1 MNKEPKNPPELT
13 RMIMEQI
20 RQQPEWNDIVGV
32 AIVVERDRTA
42 SHLPNWDAA
51 FTVNG
56 PRVAPEG
63 AFILVN
69 ELRNKYELSES

>member
-1 MNKEPKNPPELT
+1 MDKKRKTRQELIQ
-13 RMIMEQI
+13 MIMEQI
-20 RQQPEWNDIVGV
+20 RQRPEWNDIVSA
-32 AIVVERDRTA
+32 AILERDRTA

-56 PRVAPEG
+56 PRVG

-69 ELRNKYELSES
+69 ELRNKYELSEGALR